1 MYDCPAT
8 HRDCSSAELY
18 QRSVYVNKVRRR
30 RVYNYC
36 RTGGGPVN
44 TGARVQ
50 DFASDAGIL
59 PQVCTLPR
67 QVRFPGAGSHARHGD
82 KIVTIIPHAFAQGLC
97 GAIDQWDGFVK
108 KDEDET
114 GPAHDAYCRAAG
126 HVAAD
131 HWPLDL
137 DQLIHA
143 FHNPGGPFLREGR

>member
-1 MYDCPAT
+1 MAHAT
-8 HRDCSSAELY
+8 SRFLTQADI
-18 QRSVYVNKVRRR
+18 N
-30 RVYNYC
+30 
-36 RTGGGPVN
+36 G
-44 TGARVQ
+44 
-50 DFASDAGIL
+50 
-59 PQVCTLPR
+59 R
-67 QVRFPGAGSHARHGD
+67 QVSFFSPPHTEPDFPWVDVEELAAAFLEPDAAKRMVQHTHNFDRNNRPVTTARHGD
-82 KIVTIIPHAFAQGLC
+82 KIATIIPHAFAQGLC